1 MDIFYSTSFYIHCLI
16 LTFYKVQYNYD
27 FMIGGFFMKV
37 YLDNAAT
44 SFPKPASVTNDMLN
58 YMTNLGCSPG
68 RGSYHDAIESS
79 KLVLH
84 CRESLCKLFNFSKP
98 ENVIFTSNITHS
110 LNILLRGFL
119 KPGDHVIT
127 SSMEHNSVLR
137 PLQELKDSI
146 NIDLTILQ
154 CDKNGLIPVEQ
165 FKKAIRP
172 DTHLAI
178 FTHGSNII
186 GTIEPLELIGKIC
199 SDNNI
204 DFIVDSAQSAGAME
218 VNFEKLHCSA
228 LAFTGHKSL
237 LGPQGIGGFLITDE
251 FNNKCSTI
259 FSGGTGSLSSELHQ
273 PIFLP
278 DKFESGTLNTPG
290 IVGLSSGVNFI
301 LEEGVSAIEEKKHYL
316 NSALIDGLLNIDDV
330 IFYGYKD
337 ISLRT
342 SAISI
347 GFKNKDIAEVAYLL
361 DSEFGIMVRTGLHC
375 APLAHKT
382 IGTYPSGTLR
392 LSPGYFNDIKDIKY
406 TLDSINHIL

>member
-1 MDIFYSTSFYIHCLI
+1 MDIFYSPSFYIHCLI
-16 LTFYKVQYNYD
+16 LATYNVQYIYD

-44 SFPKPASVTNDMLN
+44 SFPKPASVVNDMSN

-110 LNILLRGFL
+110 LNLLIKGFL
-119 KPGDHVIT
+119 KTGDHVIT

-137 PLQELKDSI
+137 PLKELEESI
-146 NIDLTILQ
+146 SIDLEILQ
-154 CDKNGLIPVEQ
+154 CDKNGLISIEE
-165 FKKAIRP
+165 FKKAIRAN
-172 DTHLAI
+172 TRLAI

-186 GTIEPLELIGKIC
+186 GTIEPLEIIGKIC
-199 SDNNI
+199 ADKNI
-204 DFIVDSAQSAGAME
+204 DFIVDSAQSAGAID
-218 VNFEKLHCSA
+218 VDFKKLNCSA

-237 LGPQGIGGFLITDE
+237 LGPQGIGGFLITDD

-259 FSGGTGSLSSELHQ
+259 FSGGTGSVSSELHQ
-273 PIFLP
+273 PLFLP

-290 IVGLSSGVNFI
+290 IAGLNASLNFI
-301 LEEGVSAIEEKKHYL
+301 LKEGIDTIQEKKHYL
-316 NSALIDGLLNIDDV
+316 NSALIEGLLNMKDI

-337 ISLRT
+337 SSLRT

-347 GFKNKDIAEVAYLL
+347 GFKKKDIAEAAYLL
-361 DSEFGIMVRTGLHC
+361 DSQFGIMVRTGLHC

-382 IGTYPSGTLR
+382 IGTYPTGTLR
-392 LSPGYFNDIKDIKY
+392 LSPGYFNDMNDIKY
-406 TLDSINHIL
+406 TLESINHIL

>member
-58 YMTNLGCSPG
+58 YMTSLGCSPG

-137 PLQELKDSI
+137 PLQEFKDSI

-172 DTHLAI
+172 DTRLAI

-186 GTIEPLELIGKIC
+186 GTIEPLELIGRIC

-251 FNNKCSTI
+251 FNSKCSTV

-301 LEEGVSAIEEKKHYL
+301 LKEGVSAIEEKKHYL
-316 NSALIDGLLNIDDV
+316 NSALIDGLLNINDV

-337 ISLRT
+337 SSLRT

>member
-1 MDIFYSTSFYIHCLI
+1 
-16 LTFYKVQYNYD
+16 
-27 FMIGGFFMKV
+27 MKV

-44 SFPKPASVTNDMLN
+44 SFPKPASTTNDMLN

-84 CRESLCKLFNFSKP
+84 CRESLCRLFNFSKP

-110 LNILLRGFL
+110 LNILIRGSL
-119 KPGDHVIT
+119 KAGDHVIT

-137 PLQELKDSI
+137 PLKELEDSI
-146 NIDLTILQ
+146 NIDLEILQ
-154 CDKNGLIPVEQ
+154 CDKNGLIPLDQ
-165 FKKAIRP
+165 FKKAIKQNTR
-172 DTHLAI
+172 LAI
-178 FTHGSNII
+178 FTHSSNII
-186 GTIEPLELIGKIC
+186 GTIEPLEVIGKIC
-199 SDNNI
+199 ADNDI
-204 DFIVDSAQSAGAME
+204 DFIVDSAQSAGAID
-218 VNFEKLHCSA
+218 VDFKKLNCSA

-237 LGPQGIGGFLITDE
+237 LGPQGIGGFLITDK
-251 FNNKCSTI
+251 FNEKCSAL
-259 FSGGTGSLSSELHQ
+259 FSGGTGSVSSELHQ
-273 PIFLP
+273 PLFLP

-290 IVGLSSGVNFI
+290 IVGLNSGVNFI
-301 LEEGVSAIEEKKHYL
+301 LKEGINTIEEKKHCL
-316 NSALIDGLLNIDDV
+316 NSALIEGLLNMKDV
-330 IFYGYKD
+330 ILYGYED
-337 ISLRT
+337 SSLRT

-347 GFKNKDIAEVAYLL
+347 GFENKDIAEAAYLL

-382 IGTYPSGTLR
+382 IGTYPNGTLR